1 MKKHEREVT
10 QAELDAE
17 KKVLRDLERQYQAA
31 LKDIDDK
38 VAQLLGRSDADMPNV
53 IYQVGHQKALRSQIH
68 GILEQLQANEFQ
80 TISDFLADSY
90 QQSFVGTMYSMHNQ
104 GIPLILPVDKN
115 AMVKAVTTNSRL
127 SEDLYTSLGVDIKK
141 LNNAV
146 RSEISRGISA
156 GLSYNE
162 IARNIANASKAPRSR
177 AATIVRNESHRI
189 REESRNDARDMAKK
203 KGADVVKQW
212 DATLDGDTR
221 KSHRKLDGQ
230 IREVDE
236 PFEVD
241 GKKAMY
247 PGDFGRPEE
256 DINCRCISLTRARW
270 ELDEAEL
277 ETLKKRAEF
286 FGIDKTD
293 DFTAFQEKYLESVD
307 KIFTVDSALEG
318 IDMTRMSEKQIAKI
332 RQAAENIQSSL
343 VNLQAETESMDY
355 PYGVVFGFQ
364 AETANVQLKNNYGLP
379 FAYDP
384 AKDIIYVNPFHKHFD
399 NYDFN
404 EAMLHELAH
413 RYDRTSTM
421 SWKNDKFTNL
431 LTDANN
437 YAIINK
443 KQLEEIV
450 NKNIDDYY
458 VQDIISVVSGG
469 EVATIAGHKSA
480 SPNVAARE
488 VFANLAS
495 LRARN
500 ADGYTELQTV
510 FPELINEFETLFG
523 GE

>member
-38 VAQLLGRSDADMPNV
+38 VAQLLGRSDADMSNV

-68 GILEQLQANEFQ
+68 GILEQLQAIEFQ

-104 GIPLILPVDKN
+104 GIPLILPIDKN
-115 AMVKAVTTNSRL
+115 LVKAVTTNSRL

-146 RSEISRGISA
+146 RAEISRGISA

-177 AATIVRNESHRI
+177 AATIVRTESHRI

-286 FGIDKTD
+286 FGLDKSESFE
-293 DFTAFQEKYLESVD
+293 DFEKKYLNVSETLQNVGNNGIIKENNVAFYGEPIKAGVGAKSRNYPNVSHPFTGEPVEFVVGSRPEYPHD
-307 KIFTVDSALEG
+307 HLLAGKGSKKPIRKIDDIVENYGGTPEEWKH
-318 IDMTRMSEKQIAKI
+318 EKAFYWVYDEYGEE
-332 RQAAENIQSSL
+332 RQVSIHWFEDANGQKAEEFIKLYNGMMYRDEYENI
-343 VNLQAETESMDY
+343 
-355 PYGVVFGFQ
+355 
-364 AETANVQLKNNYGLP
+364 
-379 FAYDP
+379 
-384 AKDIIYVNPFHKHFD
+384 
-399 NYDFN
+399 
-404 EAMLHELAH
+404 
-413 RYDRTSTM
+413 
-421 SWKNDKFTNL
+421 
-431 LTDANN
+431 
-437 YAIINK
+437 
-443 KQLEEIV
+443 
-450 NKNIDDYY
+450 
-458 VQDIISVVSGG
+458 
-469 EVATIAGHKSA
+469 
-480 SPNVAARE
+480 
-488 VFANLAS
+488 
-495 LRARN
+495 
-500 ADGYTELQTV
+500 
-510 FPELINEFETLFG
+510 
-523 GE
+523 

>member
-1 MKKHEREVT
+1 MKKHEKEVI

-17 KKVLRDLERQYQAA
+17 AKVLRDLERQYQAA
-31 LKDIDDK
+31 MKSVDDK
-38 VAQLLGRSDADMPNV
+38 LAQLLGRSDADMPNV
-53 IYQVGHQKALRSQIH
+53 IYQVEHQKALRTQIH

-80 TISDFLADSY
+80 TISDFLASSY
-90 QQSFVGTMYSMHNQ
+90 QQGFIGTMYSMHNQ
-104 GIPLILPVDKN
+104 GIPLILPIDKN

-127 SEDLYTSLGVDIKK
+127 SEDLYSALGVDIRK

-177 AATIVRNESHRI
+177 AATIVRTESHRI

-212 DATLDGDTR
+212 DSTLDGDTR

-293 DFTAFQEKYLESVD
+293 DFADYEKKYLASANRITLNQEGEQAHPPQEYDGAFDDFQPLELNKNEEDALSTLRTATRESGFEQCIIIEGNKVSGISTSGLPDAVKMPIENHGSGLTVLHSHTNATPPSAADFRKLLNEKVD
-307 KIFTVDSALEG
+307 KIGAIGYNNDTYIAYIGEGWIPDLEEFNDAVDRIRNEATAAIMEDPNFFSWSVAERNYMAIREQAYRIALE
-318 IDMTRMSEKQIAKI
+318 
-332 RQAAENIQSSL
+332 
-343 VNLQAETESMDY
+343 
-355 PYGVVFGFQ
+355 FGWTL
-364 AETANVQLKNNYGLP
+364 EGGR
-379 FAYDP
+379 
-384 AKDIIYVNPFHKHFD
+384 FD
-399 NYDFN
+399 
-404 EAMLHELAH
+404 
-413 RYDRTSTM
+413 
-421 SWKNDKFTNL
+421 
-431 LTDANN
+431 
-437 YAIINK
+437 
-443 KQLEEIV
+443 
-450 NKNIDDYY
+450 
-458 VQDIISVVSGG
+458 G
-469 EVATIAGHKSA
+469 
-480 SPNVAARE
+480 
-488 VFANLAS
+488 
-495 LRARN
+495 
-500 ADGYTELQTV
+500 
-510 FPELINEFETLFG
+510 
-523 GE
+523 

>member
-1 MKKHEREVT
+1 MKKHEKEVT

-17 KKVLRDLERQYQAA
+17 KKVLRDLEKQYQTA

-53 IYQVGHQKALRSQIH
+53 IYQVQHQKALRSQIH
-68 GILEQLQANEFQ
+68 GILEQLQANEFK
-80 TISDFLADSY
+80 TISDYLTASY
-90 QQSFVGTMYSMHNQ
+90 QQSFVGTMYSIHNQ
-104 GIPLILPVDKN
+104 GIPVVLPIDKN

-162 IARNIANASKAPRSR
+162 IARNIANASKAPKSR
-177 AATIVRNESHRI
+177 AATIVRTESHRI

-212 DATLDGDTR
+212 DATLDGNTR
-221 KSHRKLDGQ
+221 DSHRKLDGQ

-241 GKKAMY
+241 GMEAMF
-247 PGDFGRPEE
+247 PGDFGDPAE
-256 DINCRCISLTRARW
+256 DINCRCIALTRARW
-270 ELDEAEL
+270 ELDEDEL
-277 ETLKKRAEF
+277 ERLKERAEF
-286 FGIDKTD
+286 FGIDKTT
-293 DFTAFQEKYLESVD
+293 DFEDYQKKYLEAVD

-318 IDMTRMSEKQIAKI
+318 IDMTGMSEEKKAEI
-332 RQAAENIQSSL
+332 RQAAENIQQSL
-343 VNLQAETESMDY
+343 INLQTATESMDY
-355 PYGVVFGFQ
+355 PYGVVFGYQ
-364 AETANVQLKNNYGLP
+364 AETASVQLEPNYNQP
-379 FAYDP
+379 FAYDS
-384 AKDIIYVNPFHKHFD
+384 AKDILYVNPFHQHFAI
-399 NYDFN
+399 YDFN

-413 RYDRTSTM
+413 RYDRTATM
-421 SWKNDKFTNL
+421 SWKNEKFANL
-431 LTDANN
+431 LTNANN

-469 EVATIAGHKSA
+469 EVATVAGHKSA

-500 ADGYTELQTV
+500 ADGYTDLQTV

>member
-1 MKKHEREVT
+1 MKKHEKEVT
-10 QAELDAE
+10 QAELNAE
-17 KKVLRDLERQYQAA
+17 KKVLRDLEKQYQTA

-53 IYQVGHQKALRSQIH
+53 IYQVQHQKALRSQIH

-80 TISDFLADSY
+80 TVSDYLTASY
-90 QQSFVGTMYSMHNQ
+90 QQSFVGTMYSIHNQ
-104 GIPLILPVDKN
+104 GIPVILPIDQN

-141 LNNAV
+141 LNNSV
-146 RSEISRGISA
+146 RTEISRGISA

-162 IARNIANASKAPRSR
+162 IARNIANASKAPKSR
-177 AATIVRNESHRI
+177 AATIVRTESHRI

-286 FGIDKTD
+286 FGLDKTD
-293 DFTAFQEKYLESVD
+293 AFAVFEKKYLNVSKTLQNVGNN
-307 KIFTVDSALEG
+307 G
-318 IDMTRMSEKQIAKI
+318 IIKENGFDIGLQFFASKEKQFGTKVGKHA
-332 RQAAENIQSSL
+332 REFGLDPSSAEDREKFQQIISNIMD
-343 VNLQAETESMDY
+343 NAEERVTSEWR
-355 PYGVVFGFQ
+355 GQEHEVVFHILGDDVVITKQNGEFI
-364 AETANVQLKNNYGLP
+364 TILKEGVNNER
-379 FAYDP
+379 
-384 AKDIIYVNPFHKHFD
+384 V
-399 NYDFN
+399 
-404 EAMLHELAH
+404 
-413 RYDRTSTM
+413 
-421 SWKNDKFTNL
+421 KN
-431 LTDANN
+431 
-437 YAIINK
+437 
-443 KQLEEIV
+443 
-450 NKNIDDYY
+450 
-458 VQDIISVVSGG
+458 
-469 EVATIAGHKSA
+469 
-480 SPNVAARE
+480 ARE
-488 VFANLAS
+488 RKV
-495 LRARN
+495 
-500 ADGYTELQTV
+500 
-510 FPELINEFETLFG
+510 
-523 GE
+523 

>member
-1 MKKHEREVT
+1 MT

-38 VAQLLGRSDADMPNV
+38 VAQLLGRSDADMQNV
-53 IYQVGHQKALRSQIH
+53 IYQVEHQKALRSQIH

-80 TISDFLADSY
+80 TISDFLSASY

-127 SEDLYTSLGVDIKK
+127 SEDLYTALGVDIKK

-177 AATIVRNESHRI
+177 AATIVRTESHRI

-286 FGIDKTD
+286 FGLDKSEN
-293 DFTAFQEKYLESVD
+293 FAEYEKKYLNSIE
-307 KIFTVDSALEG
+307 KI
-318 IDMTRMSEKQIAKI
+318 
-332 RQAAENIQSSL
+332 AENGIIDLGNGTIIDADDMAAIESAVKEYFGADARDKLDEIVVRNTTRIQ
-343 VNLQAETESMDY
+343 Q
-355 PYGVVFGFQ
+355 GFS
-364 AETANVQLKNNYGLP
+364 
-379 FAYDP
+379 AYSKSD
-384 AKDIIYVNPFHKHFD
+384 V
-399 NYDFN
+399 
-404 EAMLHELAH
+404 LHE
-413 RYDRTSTM
+413 RTMLT
-421 SWKNDKFTNL
+421 NPDGDKFDVAMHGMPTAVAFGGKKANMSPRL
-431 LTDANN
+431 LASVIRHNPN
-437 YAIINK
+437 YNGQAIRLLACSTGK
-443 KQLEEIV
+443 SQG
-450 NKNIDDYY
+450 DDYCFAEELANALGVNVY
-458 VQDIISVVSGG
+458 
-469 EVATIAGHKSA
+469 A
-480 SPNVAARE
+480 PNDLIFFRK
-488 VFANLAS
+488 
-495 LRARN
+495 
-500 ADGYTELQTV
+500 DGTFYIGVKKDGDMVT
-510 FPELINEFETLFG
+510 FKPNERRRFK
-523 GE
+523 

>member
-1 MKKHEREVT
+1 MKKHEKEVT

-17 KKVLRDLERQYQAA
+17 KKVLRDLEKQYQTA

-53 IYQVGHQKALRSQIH
+53 IYQVQHQKALRSQIH

-80 TISDFLADSY
+80 TVSDYLTASY
-90 QQSFVGTMYSMHNQ
+90 QQSFVGTMYSIHNQ
-104 GIPLILPVDKN
+104 GIPVILPIDQN

-141 LNNAV
+141 LNNSIRA
-146 RSEISRGISA
+146 EISRGISA

-162 IARNIANASKAPRSR
+162 IARNIANASKAPKSR
-177 AATIVRNESHRI
+177 AATIVRTESHRI

-286 FGIDKTD
+286 FGIDKTA
-293 DFTAFQEKYLESVD
+293 DFEDYQNKYLKASANIEKSLENTEFYGKIVLKDSISFSASGKPYEIPLSRAKKKEIIARGIGEATPVFAVDTAKNKFATYVRSVKPEEGFFD
-307 KIFTVDSALEG
+307 VALHGRDTSIEFFG
-318 IDMTRMSEKQIAKI
+318 ENIDAYTLAQII
-332 RQAAENIQSSL
+332 RQRK
-343 VNLQAETESMDY
+343 DY
-355 PYGVVFGFQ
+355 VKGTPIRLLSCNTGNVTNTGDCVAQIVANELGVIV
-364 AETANVQLKNNYGLP
+364 TAPTDVLYAHPDGTITIGKR
-379 FAYDP
+379 
-384 AKDIIYVNPFHKHFD
+384 
-399 NYDFN
+399 N
-404 EAMLHELAH
+404 EGEM
-413 RYDRTSTM
+413 
-421 SWKNDKFTNL
+421 KKF
-431 LTDANN
+431 
-437 YAIINK
+437 YPRK
-443 KQLEEIV
+443 
-450 NKNIDDYY
+450 
-458 VQDIISVVSGG
+458 
-469 EVATIAGHKSA
+469 
-480 SPNVAARE
+480 
-488 VFANLAS
+488 
-495 LRARN
+495 
-500 ADGYTELQTV
+500 
-510 FPELINEFETLFG
+510 
-523 GE
+523 

>member
-1 MKKHEREVT
+1 MKKHEKEVI

-17 KKVLRDLERQYQAA
+17 ARVLRDLERQYQAA
-31 LKDIDDK
+31 LKSIDDK

-53 IYQVGHQKALRSQIH
+53 IYQVEHQKALRSQIH

-80 TISDFLADSY
+80 TISDFLTASY
-90 QQSFVGTMYSMHNQ
+90 QQSFVGTMYSMHKQ
-104 GIPLILPVDKN
+104 GIPLILPIDQN

-127 SEDLYTSLGVDIKK
+127 SEDLYSSLGVDIKK

-162 IARNIANASKAPRSR
+162 IARNIANASKAPKGR
-177 AATIVRNESHRI
+177 AATIVRTESHRI

-270 ELDEAEL
+270 ELDESEL

-286 FGIDKTD
+286 FGLDKTD
-293 DFTAFQEKYLESVD
+293 DFADFEKKFLNVAKTLQNVENNGIIKENGFNIGLQFFALPKDANAKKVSAFMEELRAGSVNLNIRKQKQD
-307 KIFTVDSALEG
+307 EHVAGTKGWELRIIRDNENGKHSTYFYEG
-318 IDMTRMSEKQIAKI
+318 TNVEELIDGLFGTGDVYFDSEK
-332 RQAAENIQSSL
+332 SL
-343 VNLQAETESMDY
+343 YPTE
-355 PYGVVFGFQ
+355 FI
-364 AETANVQLKNNYGLP
+364 TL
-379 FAYDP
+379 
-384 AKDIIYVNPFHKHFD
+384 
-399 NYDFN
+399 
-404 EAMLHELAH
+404 
-413 RYDRTSTM
+413 DRTIGKAYNFGTEEYVDV
-421 SWKNDKFTNL
+421 KRI
-431 LTDANN
+431 
-437 YAIINK
+437 AIQYGSK
-443 KQLEEIV
+443 GVHAYPVK
-450 NKNIDDYY
+450 DW
-458 VQDIISVVSGG
+458 
-469 EVATIAGHKSA
+469 
-480 SPNVAARE
+480 
-488 VFANLAS
+488 
-495 LRARN
+495 
-500 ADGYTELQTV
+500 
-510 FPELINEFETLFG
+510 
-523 GE
+523 